1 MTIQV
6 MKRGLFARADEVV
19 KGSRQATIRD
29 VTILIQGV
37 LILLATRKGTSP
49 TASHRPT
56 TEARDTQIVNFG
68 DTQR

>member
-6 MKRGLFARADEVV
+6 MKRGLFARATEVV

-37 LILLATRKGTSP
+37 LILLATRKGT
-49 TASHRPT
+49 
-56 TEARDTQIVNFG
+56 
-68 DTQR
+68 